1 MPGNDHRERSFYRI
15 GYTAGA
21 FEFLSRA
28 AERLGRKGSGLIGR
42 TAGRFYA
49 ATNPGIVD
57 VIRRNL
63 EILEN
68 RPFSRKEAARMFETY
83 GLTLA
88 DYLWMGSRAPGDG
101 FAMADLDGGIEN
113 IRGAMENGRGAILVT
128 GHFGFFE
135 FGALVLGHM
144 GLPVSVVTYAEPSPE
159 LTRWRADFR
168 RRWGAETIELG
179 ADSFSS
185 LRVNQALEDGR
196 LTAML
201 VDRPVGGRSLD
212 VALPGGSIA
221 FSMSPAILSWMT
233 GCAIIP
239 VTAWRTPA
247 GRYAIRGGTP
257 IVCDRSKP
265 RNEEIEATTRRMA
278 ATLVEAFRADP
289 LQWYQFVPL
298 QS

>member
-1 MPGNDHRERSFYRI
+1 MAFGDHRERPFYRF

-28 AERLGRKGSGLIGR
+28 SAGLGRRTSGWIGR

-49 ATNPGIVD
+49 ATNPGV
-57 VIRRNL
+57 VAVVQRNL
-63 EILEN
+63 SILDGREYSAMDV
-68 RPFSRKEAARMFETY
+68 RHLFETY

-88 DYLWMGSRAPGDG
+88 DYLWMGSQSPAEG
-101 FAMADLDGGIEN
+101 FRMAELNGGIDQ
-113 IRGAMENGRGAILVT
+113 IRRSMEGGRGAILVT

-144 GLPVSVVTYAEPSPE
+144 GLPVSVVTHAEPSEE

-179 ADSFSS
+179 TDAFSS
-185 LRVNQALEDGR
+185 LRANQALEGGR

-201 VDRPVGGRSLD
+201 VDRPMGGRSLEVD
-212 VALPGGSIA
+212 LPGGRIP

-233 GCAIIP
+233 GCDIIP
-239 VTAWRTPA
+239 VTAWRTSV
-247 GRYAIRGGTP
+247 GRYAIRAGAPLT
-257 IVCDRSKP
+257 CDRTKP
-265 RNEEIEATTRRMA
+265 RNAEVEAVTRRIA
-278 ATLVEAFRADP
+278 EALTGAFQADP

-298 QS
+298 S